1 MILVQEIKTEVTEN
15 DIQEVQQETDGG
27 TVQDNEN
34 VKIPIE
40 EKGDNLDSLQKE
52 MNQDTD
58 ESIEQNPYTKEADAS
73 SSFSF
78 RNIIKSIVDP
88 MFEET
93 DKKPVEVEEES
104 KIEPTVVNV
113 TTEKNDTSNLEPLV
127 VEQEVN
133 KTDKKMKFKCI
144 SRNITLE
151 NATSIVKIINNTRL
165 LQMLNFDKND
175 TLSDCV
181 LVMFYAPWCRFCAK
195 VAPSFNALARAFPD
209 IDIVAVDAAYF
220 SNLNARF
227 GTVSV
232 PNILLFHQSRAV
244 VRFNQTD
251 KQFDNLVSF
260 VKNHTGMEPET
271 AANVTDDDYLGP
283 LPSVPSDETDYLLW
297 ISWLFVIVFISVVFV
312 RSSYGQLYINKIKIL
327 WQEHQHQE

>member
-220 SNLNARF
+220 S
-227 GTVSV
+227 
-232 PNILLFHQSRAV
+232 
-244 VRFNQTD
+244 
-251 KQFDNLVSF
+251 K
-260 VKNHTGMEPET
+260 
-271 AANVTDDDYLGP
+271 
-283 LPSVPSDETDYLLW
+283 
-297 ISWLFVIVFISVVFV
+297 
-312 RSSYGQLYINKIKIL
+312 
-327 WQEHQHQE
+327 